1 MKLIEE
7 TPARLVVEDRPW
19 IIGTALTLGILLCL
33 ALAMGL
39 YRESGWL
46 TLGFGLASLLLAVL
60 FVVFVRRVIVIF
72 DRDAQ
77 ALVIR
82 TRSLT
87 GDSET
92 TLALADVT
100 GAEVETSRSTST
112 SNDGSRSVSVTH
124 RPVLTTRTGPVPL
137 TQVYSS
143 GSGAET
149 IAAAVNRWLSA
160 R

>member
-1 MKLIEE
+1 MKLIED

-19 IIGTALTLGILLCL
+19 IIGTALTLSILLCL

-46 TLGFGLASLLLAVL
+46 TLGFGLASLLLVVL

-72 DRDAQ
+72 DRDAR

-87 GDSET
+87 GDSKT
-92 TLALADVT
+92 ALALADVT

-124 RPVLTTRTGPVPL
+124 RPVLTTRTGPIPL

-149 IAAAVNRWLSA
+149 IAAAVNRWLST

>member
-39 YRESGWL
+39 FRESGWL

-112 SNDGSRSVSVTH
+112 SNDGSRNVSVTH
-124 RPVLTTRTGPVPL
+124 RPVLTTRTGPIPL

-149 IAAAVNRWLSA
+149 IAAAVNRWLST

>member
-39 YRESGWL
+39 FRESGWL
-46 TLGFGLASLLLAVL
+46 TLGFGLASLLLVVL

-124 RPVLTTRTGPVPL
+124 RPVLTTRTGPIPL

-149 IAAAVNRWLSA
+149 IAAAVNRWLST

>member
-39 YRESGWL
+39 FRESGWL

-82 TRSLT
+82 TRGLT

-124 RPVLTTRTGPVPL
+124 RPVLTTRTGPIPL
-137 TQVYSS
+137 TQIYSS

>member
-39 YRESGWL
+39 YRGSGWL